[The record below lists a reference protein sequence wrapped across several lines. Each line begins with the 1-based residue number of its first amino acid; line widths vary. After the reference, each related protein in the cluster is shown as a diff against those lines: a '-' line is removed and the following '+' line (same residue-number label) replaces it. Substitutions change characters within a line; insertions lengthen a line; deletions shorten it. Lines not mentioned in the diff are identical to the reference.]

1 MASLKDAASLI
12 NELSQ
17 ETQLELYKSWQHNQ
31 DGAVAKL
38 VEIAKE
44 KGQTGYDSA
53 TVKRLIEEF
62 IAEVQKNDEN
72 EDLELSESELA
83 AVSGGGLLTRK
94 LTKEEDERDIGKEKF
109 GNHPANN

>member
-1 MASLKDAASLI
+1 MANLKAAASLI
-12 NELSQ
+12 SELSQ

-62 IAEVQKNDEN
+62 IAEVEKNDEN
-72 EDLELSESELA
+72 EDVELSEGELA
-83 AVSGGGLLTRK
+83 AVSGGTAAMSEKKMR
-94 LTKEEDERDIGKEKF
+94 EEETMK
-109 GNHPANN
+109 